1 MYVNQDLRHKDHNQ
15 HKDLQCKNQERDK
28 YSCRKD
34 KDQDQD
40 FSLMTSTR
48 YDNTNNIR
56 TLHHLIWQKTANS
69 LPLLTAS
76 SCDRRQPTHYRLM
89 SWRSFLCCRRPK
101 NLEHQY
107 IWAISSKTHLF
118 VTTWLLTAASAIVTV
133 VFTRRIYITILTY
146 LYFNRNVDIYQ
157 CSFCQ
162 ERSE

>member
-76 SCDRRQPTHYRLM
+76 SCDRRQPTHCNVLAADDR
-89 SWRSFLCCRRPK
+89 SWSRKNGENVLRFLHMCCMK
-101 NLEHQY
+101 
-107 IWAISSKTHLF
+107 SKIR
-118 VTTWLLTAASAIVTV
+118 V
-133 VFTRRIYITILTY
+133 
-146 LYFNRNVDIYQ
+146 
-157 CSFCQ
+157 
-162 ERSE
+162 